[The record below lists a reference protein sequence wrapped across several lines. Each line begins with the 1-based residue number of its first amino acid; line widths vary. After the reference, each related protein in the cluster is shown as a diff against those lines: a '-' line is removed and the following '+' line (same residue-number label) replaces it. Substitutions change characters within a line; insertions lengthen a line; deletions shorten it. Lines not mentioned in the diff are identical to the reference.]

1 MCSTGHEE
9 VLGSLKSGIHVS
21 LDSAVIK
28 VHLSLDLLLRNN
40 ITSTTMIILTPHR
53 KLKLVLSVAVQQ

>member
-28 VHLSLDLLLRNN
+28 VHLSLDLLLRHN

-53 KLKLVLSVAVQQ
+53 KL